1 MILGIGGHEYV
12 LATKVKVDPGKKNQ
26 ETLIYHM
33 KGHVERCTTR
43 TFFNT
48 TPYDITMTP

>member
-1 MILGIGGHEYV
+1 MILGILGHEYV
-12 LATKVKVDPGKKNQ
+12 LATKVKVDLGKKKSRNHN
-26 ETLIYHM
+26 HM